1 MISSARR
8 EDIVSALRRG
18 TVPSSGLDALAVG
31 IDTFAPTLDD
41 ELESVS
47 AGRGGFKAVRGEYGT
62 GKTFFGR
69 WLQERARA
77 RGFAATE
84 VQINETETPLHRLET
99 VYRRLVEH
107 LGTADTASGA
117 FRGVIDGWFYAL
129 EQDVLADTSV
139 DASDAEGLLLRTN
152 ALMEARLGAI
162 SKTAPAFSAVLRT
175 YRRALAAGDG
185 MLADGLISWLAGQP
199 NVAASIKRAAGIKGD
214 LDHFG
219 ATNFLVGLLTILRD
233 SGFSGLVMVL
243 DEVETLQRM
252 RTDTREKGLNALR
265 QWIDEID
272 AGRYPGLY
280 LVITGTP
287 AFYDGPQGVQR
298 LAPLA
303 QRLHVD
309 FGTDRRFDNPRAVQI
324 RLAAFDHTSLLAV
337 GRRVRDIYA
346 DGRPTNSAFGRWWT
360 TAIWTPLH
368 ARWPAGW
375 VARSV
380 SRPVCSSRSWCRM
393 CWTAWT
399 CTNTSTPASTTP
411 SRWPRPRCLRRSG
424 LRQVRRP
431 WTISSCERVRAAAP
445 IAAVPRRQHA
455 GLEHAATDATGS
467 HCAHS
472 CGLTLFAARTDRRGE
487 DGSRCD
493 SDAVEDADRGLARDE
508 RLVHLP
514 DQGAAEQPG
523 ASAHPL
529 RRAGGSAC
537 GGVAWRHLAV
547 PQEPGASRC
556 PRHPVDDTRIHRGHA
571 DFGAGRSASM
581 VRQPACR
588 DRR

>member
-1 MISSARR
+1 MISAARR

-129 EQDVLADTSV
+129 EQDVLADASV

-199 NVAASIKRAAGIKGD
+199 NVAAGIKRAAGIKGD

-287 AFYDGPQGVQR
+287 AFYDGPKGCR
-298 LAPLA
+298 
-303 QRLHVD
+303 
-309 FGTDRRFDNPRAVQI
+309 GSPRW
-324 RLAAFDHTSLLAV
+324 LNGCMWTS
-337 GRRVRDIYA
+337 
-346 DGRPTNSAFGRWWT
+346 
-360 TAIWTPLH
+360 
-368 ARWPAGW
+368 ARIGG
-375 VARSV
+375 
-380 SRPVCSSRSWCRM
+380 
-393 CWTAWT
+393 
-399 CTNTSTPASTTP
+399 STTRER
-411 SRWPRPRCLRRSG
+411 SR
-424 LRQVRRP
+424 
-431 WTISSCERVRAAAP
+431 
-445 IAAVPRRQHA
+445 
-455 GLEHAATDATGS
+455 
-467 HCAHS
+467 
-472 CGLTLFAARTDRRGE
+472 
-487 DGSRCD
+487 
-493 SDAVEDADRGLARDE
+493 
-508 RLVHLP
+508 
-514 DQGAAEQPG
+514 
-523 ASAHPL
+523 
-529 RRAGGSAC
+529 
-537 GGVAWRHLAV
+537 
-547 PQEPGASRC
+547 
-556 PRHPVDDTRIHRGHA
+556 
-571 DFGAGRSASM
+571 
-581 VRQPACR
+581 
-588 DRR
+588 

>member
-107 LGTADTASGA
+107 LGTADTGSGA

-129 EQDVLADTSV
+129 EQDVLADASV

-185 MLADGLISWLAGQP
+185 MLADGLISWLSGQP

-346 DGRPTNSAFGRWWT
+346 DGRPNEQR
-360 TAIWTPLH
+360 L
-368 ARWPAGW
+368 
-375 VARSV
+375 RSV
-380 SRPVCSSRSWCRM
+380 VDDSYLDALARAV
-393 CWTAWT
+393 AGGLGGKVGV
-399 CTNTSTPASTTP
+399 A
-411 SRWPRPRCLRRSG
+411 PRLFLKKLVSDVLDRVDLHEDFDPRKHYTLTLAETEMSA
-424 LRQVRRP
+424 
-431 WTISSCERVRAAAP
+431 TERAAAS
-445 IAAVPRRQHA
+445 AA
-455 GLEHAATDATGS
+455 S
-467 HCAHS
+467 
-472 CGLTLFAARTDRRGE
+472 
-487 DGSRCD
+487 
-493 SDAVEDADRGLARDE
+493 
-508 RLVHLP
+508 
-514 DQGAAEQPG
+514 
-523 ASAHPL
+523 
-529 RRAGGSAC
+529 
-537 GGVAWRHLAV
+537 
-547 PQEPGASRC
+547 
-556 PRHPVDDTRIHRGHA
+556 VDDIEL
-571 DFGAGRSASM
+571 
-581 VRQPACR
+581 
-588 DRR
+588 

>member
-129 EQDVLADTSV
+129 EQDVLADVSV

-287 AFYDGPQGVQR
+287 AFYDGPQGAQR

-346 DGRPTNSAFGRWWT
+346 DGRPNEQRLRALVDDSYLDALARAVAGGLGGKVGVAPRLFLKKLVSDVLDRVDLHEDFDPRKHYTLTLAETEMSAT
-360 TAIWTPLH
+360 
-368 ARWPAGW
+368 
-375 VARSV
+375 
-380 SRPVCSSRSWCRM
+380 
-393 CWTAWT
+393 
-399 CTNTSTPASTTP
+399 
-411 SRWPRPRCLRRSG
+411 
-424 LRQVRRP
+424 
-431 WTISSCERVRAAAP
+431 ERAAAS
-445 IAAVPRRQHA
+445 AA
-455 GLEHAATDATGS
+455 S
-467 HCAHS
+467 
-472 CGLTLFAARTDRRGE
+472 
-487 DGSRCD
+487 
-493 SDAVEDADRGLARDE
+493 
-508 RLVHLP
+508 
-514 DQGAAEQPG
+514 
-523 ASAHPL
+523 
-529 RRAGGSAC
+529 
-537 GGVAWRHLAV
+537 
-547 PQEPGASRC
+547 
-556 PRHPVDDTRIHRGHA
+556 VDDIEL
-571 DFGAGRSASM
+571 
-581 VRQPACR
+581 
-588 DRR
+588 